1 MFSLII
7 LNYIEAL
14 GFGFPVDTVCNEGH
28 GLNLENT
35 VEALDPQPAIMVNKY
50 IIKKC
55 KTTTYQKSFLIRTS
69 RIWGNCLADEV
80 DLSSSTLASFKSVIF
95 NYFKSALAV
104 SCVCEDPRSSNS
116 VQVYL
121 LKCNIIVLVDCLVQ

>member
-14 GFGFPVDTVCNEGH
+14 GFGFSVDTVCNEGH

-121 LKCNIIVLVDCLVQ
+121 LKCNIIVLVHCLVQ

>member
-14 GFGFPVDTVCNEGH
+14 GFGFPLDTVCNEGH
-28 GLNLENT
+28 GLNLEDT
-35 VEALDPQPAIMVNKY
+35 VEALDPQPAIKVNKY

-95 NYFKSALAV
+95 NYFKSALDV

-121 LKCNIIVLVDCLVQ
+121 LKCNIIVLVHCLVQ

>member
-14 GFGFPVDTVCNEGH
+14 GFGFPLDTVCNEGH

>member
-1 MFSLII
+1 MLSFII

-121 LKCNIIVLVDCLVQ
+121 LKCNIIVLVHCLVQ

>member
-14 GFGFPVDTVCNEGH
+14 GFGFPLDTVCNEGH

-35 VEALDPQPAIMVNKY
+35 VEALDPQPAIMVHKY

-116 VQVYL
+116 GQVDL
-121 LKCNIIVLVDCLVQ
+121 LKCNIIVLVHCLVR

>member
-80 DLSSSTLASFKSVIF
+80 DLSSSTLASFESVIF

-121 LKCNIIVLVDCLVQ
+121 LKCNIIVLVHCLVQ

>member
-7 LNYIEAL
+7 LNYIETL

-35 VEALDPQPAIMVNKY
+35 VQALDPQPAIMVNKY

-55 KTTTYQKSFLIRTS
+55 KTTTYLACSKRSDSGERCEVKKGMKSTPGTGYHVPEI
-69 RIWGNCLADEV
+69 
-80 DLSSSTLASFKSVIF
+80 LSH
-95 NYFKSALAV
+95 
-104 SCVCEDPRSSNS
+104 
-116 VQVYL
+116 
-121 LKCNIIVLVDCLVQ
+121 

>member
-14 GFGFPVDTVCNEGH
+14 GFGFLVDTVCNEGH

-55 KTTTYQKSFLIRTS
+55 KTTTYLAGSKRSDSVERCEVKKGMKSTPGTGYHVPEI
-69 RIWGNCLADEV
+69 
-80 DLSSSTLASFKSVIF
+80 LSH
-95 NYFKSALAV
+95 
-104 SCVCEDPRSSNS
+104 
-116 VQVYL
+116 
-121 LKCNIIVLVDCLVQ
+121 

>member
-80 DLSSSTLASFKSVIF
+80 DLSSSILASFKSVIF

-121 LKCNIIVLVDCLVQ
+121 LNCNIIVLVHCLVQ

>member
-7 LNYIEAL
+7 LNYIETL

-80 DLSSSTLASFKSVIF
+80 DLSSSTLASFK
-95 NYFKSALAV
+95 
-104 SCVCEDPRSSNS
+104 
-116 VQVYL
+116 
-121 LKCNIIVLVDCLVQ
+121 

>member
-69 RIWGNCLADEV
+69 RIWGNFLADEV

-121 LKCNIIVLVDCLVQ
+121 LKCNIIVLVHCLVQ